1 MSTTNKKKEE
11 EENGEL
17 VFGQRFQD
25 YSSFKDKGINYKTFE
40 SDKPK
45 PKAGKGLQPGGSMI
59 RTAKGTLARR
69 GSLSARQAE
78 NRERNRKRAQDAAKK
93 RIANKKK

>member
-17 VFGQRFQD
+17 VFGQRFFQPRKEVTM
-25 YSSFKDKGINYKTFE
+25 KDFE
-40 SDKPK
+40 SDKPQRK
-45 PKAGKGLQPGGSMI
+45 PKGLQPGGSMI

-69 GSLSARQAE
+69 GSLSAR
-78 NRERNRKRAQDAAKK
+78 RAD
-93 RIANKKK
+93 